1 MKLTEF
7 DFDIKCIIR
16 ASSKESLTEEQKN
29 KIKLQ
34 TEILINSL
42 YEVTVKDELI
52 IAGLRV
58 HLITSEIKET

>member
-7 DFDIKCIIR
+7 DFDIKCTIK
-16 ASSKESLTEEQKN
+16 AYSKELLTEEQKN